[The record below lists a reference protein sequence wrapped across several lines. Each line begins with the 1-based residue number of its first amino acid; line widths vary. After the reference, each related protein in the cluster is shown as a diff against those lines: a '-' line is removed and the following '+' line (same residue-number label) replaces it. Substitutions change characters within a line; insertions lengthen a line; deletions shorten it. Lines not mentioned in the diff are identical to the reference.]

1 MVESWSKEN
10 GAFCWVRPRSQREG
24 QSLGWGTK
32 QALVPCWKVLECSQ
46 VWNGCTTGF
55 LLTHPKREKKKSNQV
70 EISSF
75 LWRWSGRWMEK
86 SNC

>member
-55 LLTHPKREKKKSNQV
+55 LLTHPKREKKKKQPGRNIFLLV
-70 EISSF
+70 EVE
-75 LWRWSGRWMEK
+75 WKVDGK
-86 SNC
+86 K

>member
-32 QALVPCWKVLECSQ
+32 QALVPCCKVLECSQ

-55 LLTHPKREKKKSNQV
+55 LLTHPKREKKKKQPGRNIFLLV
-70 EISSF
+70 EVE
-75 LWRWSGRWMEK
+75 WKVDGK
-86 SNC
+86 K